1 MGRLIFRLGTLVI
14 LCKYLTLRNI
24 VFITAEFQGKSDVA
38 DMDIRGLQRKYQNF
52 VEVTV
57 EILIWKFQVKYEY
70 VDNRGI
76 LLVHFTKSANVVVKI
91 SEMLQR
97 HRKL

>member
-1 MGRLIFRLGTLVI
+1 MVI
-14 LCKYLTLRNI
+14 LCKNLTLRNT
-24 VFITAEFQGKSDVA
+24 VFITAEFLGKSDVA

-52 VEVTV
+52 AEVTV
-57 EILIWKFQVKYEY
+57 KVLIWKFQAKYEC

-76 LLVHFTKSANVVVKI
+76 LLVRFTKSVNVVVKVSGI
-91 SEMLQR
+91 LQR